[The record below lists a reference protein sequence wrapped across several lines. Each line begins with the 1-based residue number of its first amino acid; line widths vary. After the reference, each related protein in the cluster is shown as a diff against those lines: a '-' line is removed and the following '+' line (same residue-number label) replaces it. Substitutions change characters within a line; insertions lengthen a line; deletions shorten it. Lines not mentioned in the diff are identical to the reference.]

1 MKVRVL
7 GCSGAIAAGCKPTSF
22 LLDDDLLVD
31 AGTGVGDLTLDE
43 LARINHILVTHSHL
57 DHIVSI
63 PLLVDSVMNRRTR
76 PIVVHAL
83 PATLEALRTHI
94 LNWVIWPDFTQL
106 PTRERPVLQLEPLAT
121 GDVLDLE
128 GKRIEVLPAEHTVP
142 AVGYAVEGRTG
153 WWAFT
158 GDTGPN
164 PALWPVLARRRV
176 AMLVIETAFGDSEQ
190 ELARVSKHLSPGTL
204 SQELRGLAR
213 DVPVFVTHAKPGEM
227 GSIVTQVHALDSGHR
242 IEHLEAGQVFVI

>member
-7 GCSGAIAAGCKPTSF
+7 GCSGAIAAGCKTTSF

-63 PLLVDSVMNRRTR
+63 PLLVDSVMNRRTK

-83 PATLEALRTHI
+83 PQTIEALRRHI